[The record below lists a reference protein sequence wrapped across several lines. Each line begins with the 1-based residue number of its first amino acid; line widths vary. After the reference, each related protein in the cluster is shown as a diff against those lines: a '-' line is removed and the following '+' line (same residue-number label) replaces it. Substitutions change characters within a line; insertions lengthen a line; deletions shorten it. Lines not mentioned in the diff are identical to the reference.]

1 MISFVSSLTFTEKMP
16 KKRLDRIT
24 GKKVAILGMA
34 RSGLALAKLMKSYG
48 ARVFLS
54 DAKPENLLYKEIEEL
69 KKIGAGWEVGGHT
82 PNVWQDRDFL
92 VVSPGVPD
100 NIPILK
106 EAEANSLPIFSE
118 IEVASWLCQGK
129 IVGITGSNG
138 KTTTTTLVGEIFQK
152 AGLEVA
158 VGGNVGNA
166 FSNIADALSEN
177 GWGVLE
183 LSSFQLERISDFK
196 PHIATILNLSP
207 DHLDR
212 YPDYDI
218 YVRAKLRV
226 FENQDSDDFAV
237 LNADDQETEKIKKQ
251 VNSKVILFSSQKI
264 ISKGSYVKESWL
276 RSNLSG
282 KEKKIIP
289 VTEIGIKGPHN
300 LANSAAASAI
310 AGLAGIESDV
320 IASALREFKGVEHR
334 LEEVATVTGIRFVN
348 DSKATNVDSVWY
360 ALQSVPRPI
369 ILIAGGKDKGSS
381 YLPLADLVRQNVKLL
396 ILIGQAASK
405 IRKELGSLVP
415 TQDATSL
422 EEAIG
427 IGFKN
432 AAAGDTVLL
441 SPACASF
448 DMFDNY
454 EHRGKVFKQSVKKL
468 QEQYGK

>member
-1 MISFVSSLTFTEKMP
+1 MP

-34 RSGLALAKLMKSYG
+34 RSGLALAKLLKSYG

-54 DAKPENLLYKEIEEL
+54 DTKPEHLLFKEIEEL
-69 KKIGAGWEVGGHT
+69 KKIGADWEAGGHT

-100 NIPILK
+100 NVPILK
-106 EAEANSLPIFSE
+106 KAEGNSLPIFSE
-118 IEVASWLCQGK
+118 IEVASWLCQGR
-129 IVGITGSNG
+129 IIGITGSNG
-138 KTTTTTLVGEIFQK
+138 KTTTTTLVGQIFHK

-166 FSNIADALSEN
+166 FSNIADTLTEN
-177 GWGVLE
+177 GWAVLE
-183 LSSFQLERISDFK
+183 LSSFQLERVSDFK
-196 PHIATILNLSP
+196 PHVAAILNLSP

-212 YPDYDI
+212 YPDYNA
-218 YVRAKLRV
+218 YVRAKLRI

-251 VNSKVILFSSQKI
+251 VNSNVILSSSQKI
-264 ISKGSYVKESWL
+264 ISKGSYVKEGWL
-276 RSNLSG
+276 WTNLSG

-289 VTEIGIKGPHN
+289 ATEIGIRGPHN

-320 IASALREFKGVEHR
+320 IASVLREFNGVEHR

-360 ALQSVPRPI
+360 ALQSVSRPI

-396 ILIGQAASK
+396 ILIGQAAGK
-405 IRKELGSLVP
+405 IRKELGNLVP

-422 EEAIG
+422 EEAIE

-448 DMFDNY
+448 DMFENY